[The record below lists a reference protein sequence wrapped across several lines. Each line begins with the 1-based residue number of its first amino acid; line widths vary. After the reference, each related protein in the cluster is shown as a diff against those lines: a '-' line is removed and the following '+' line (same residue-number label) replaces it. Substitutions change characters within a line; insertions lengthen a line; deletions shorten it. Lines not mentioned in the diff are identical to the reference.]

1 MNNLTQRTL
10 LVILFVIASLG
21 VVWANGS
28 TSTSEENTSTT
39 KTSGKSVIPARPV
52 VEYVGV
58 DRCGYQSIGDPVS
71 VVIVRAT
78 GCGSSQ
84 THWYDSNNNDL
95 GLDSPGRDLKF
106 LEITSNITV
115 YAKCYDG
122 IGFGDPSNSLNVRYQ
137 AAPSTIP
144 TITLDKSLACDGD
157 KITLKSS
164 VTNPNYEYR
173 WERSVGIGGPP
184 SSPNVIDHNT
194 EGFGTPTIKTTVSG
208 YYYLSVVAPDC
219 PQAPAY
225 ASGVVFAEFYSLPK
239 PVITASASTFCEDKG
254 ITLKTDSIQF
264 IKSYQWYLNGVRQ
277 PNMGTISHIEKFQ
290 KTGSVQVV
298 SVEARVGCLSPIS
311 DPVALQAVTVP
322 IKPVITAS
330 ALDFCE
336 DKGISLKAD
345 SVQVTKSYDWY
356 LNGVKQASLG
366 TISHIDKFYQSGSV
380 QVIAIEGILSCPS
393 PISEAVSLKAIPVPA
408 KPVIT
413 ASALDFCEDKG
424 ISLKTDSSSIIKNYQ
439 WFLNGVRNNNLGTI
453 SHIDKFYQT
462 GSVQVIAVEGVLNC
476 ISPISEAVSLKAV
489 PVPTKPVITA
499 SALEFCEDK
508 TVSLKAT
515 SSAIATSFQWFING
529 AKQDTLGTTNT
540 VNSFNKSASIQI
552 IGVESVLGCLSPI
565 SNAVNLTAL
574 ALPAK
579 PVISSSRLNAT
590 ICADDV
596 VMLTSTSGFSYT
608 WNTGATTR
616 SIDNIKTSGK
626 YALKVTDEKGCVSK
640 SSDTTTVIVNALP
653 AKPVITA
660 SGVLAFC
667 DGGAVTLTSTP
678 NVKYVWSNNEAT
690 QAITIKTSQDLTV
703 AVIDANNCKSPASD
717 LVKVTV
723 YALPAKPTITSSS
736 SLAFCA
742 DQSVIITSSDLPN
755 GEVTKYLWS
764 SADVTKS
771 ITVKTTGTFS
781 VKVIDPRGC
790 VSPSSDIVTTTA
802 LPVPDAPTIAADG
815 LTIFCSRDNADYSKI
830 NSVNL
835 LATSTFEVTWSTGLV
850 GKTLNLTSIN
860 SQGTFIDISR
870 EYTATAKNTTTGC
883 VSAKSAPINIIVRNN
898 PDASAASIEKD
909 GTYTLKAVNFPTG
922 NEYEW
927 KYGSEVLAFKEGV
940 IKANRYGD
948 YSARVKTVFAIA
960 SAPGGQLACFSNFSK
975 AFTFSE
981 EAIFKG
987 LSIYPNPSNGLL
999 TIETLADYDNP
1010 QILIYDLLGRQIY
1023 ASTLPTIKGKVIV
1036 DLRNN
1041 NEGEYMLRF
1050 KAGDFDLTK
1059 RIIVN
1064 R

>member
-39 KTSGKSVIPARPV
+39 KTSGNSVIPARPV
-52 VEYVGV
+52 VEYVGI
-58 DRCGYQSIGDPVS
+58 DRCGYQSTGDPRS
-71 VVIVRAT
+71 VVILRAT

-84 THWYDSNNNDL
+84 TRWFDSNNNDL
-95 GLDSPGRDLKF
+95 GLDSPGRDIKF
-106 LEITSNITV
+106 LEITSNTTV

-122 IGFGDPSNSLNVRYQ
+122 IGFGDPSNSVDVKYLS
-137 AAPSTIP
+137 APTTIP
-144 TITLDKSLACDGD
+144 FITIDKKIACDGET
-157 KITLKSS
+157 ITLKSS
-164 VTNPNYEYR
+164 ITNPNYEYR
-173 WERSVGIGGPP
+173 WQRAAGYLP
-184 SSPNVIDHNT
+184 SSANIIDSKT
-194 EGFGTPTIKTTVSG
+194 QGFGTPELKTTVSG
-208 YYYLSVVAPDC
+208 YYYLSVVSPEC
-219 PQAPAY
+219 PQAPKY
-225 ASGVVFAEFYSLPK
+225 ASGQVYAEFYSLPK
-239 PVITASASTFCEDKG
+239 PKITASEVNFCEDKG
-254 ITLKTDSIQF
+254 TSLKTDSIQF
-264 IKSYQWYLNGVRQ
+264 IKSYQWYLNGVKQ
-277 PNMGTISHIEKFQ
+277 DNMGTISHLEKFN
-290 KTGSVQVV
+290 KTGYVQVV
-298 SVEARVGCLSPIS
+298 SVEARIGCLSPIS
-311 DPVALQAVTVP
+311 D
-322 IKPVITAS
+322 S
-330 ALDFCE
+330 
-336 DKGISLKAD
+336 ISLKA
-345 SVQVTKSYDWY
+345 VT
-356 LNGVKQASLG
+356 
-366 TISHIDKFYQSGSV
+366 
-380 QVIAIEGILSCPS
+380 
-393 PISEAVSLKAIPVPA
+393 
-408 KPVIT
+408 
-413 ASALDFCEDKG
+413 
-424 ISLKTDSSSIIKNYQ
+424 
-439 WFLNGVRNNNLGTI
+439 
-453 SHIDKFYQT
+453 
-462 GSVQVIAVEGVLNC
+462 
-476 ISPISEAVSLKAV
+476 
-489 PVPTKPVITA
+489 VPTKPVITA

-508 TVSLKAT
+508 TVSLNAV
-515 SSAIATSFQWFING
+515 SSAVATKYQWYING
-529 AKQDTLGTTNT
+529 IRQDSLGATNT
-540 VNSFNKSASIQI
+540 IKSFNKTATIQVLAS
-552 IGVESVLGCLSPI
+552 ENVLGCLSTI
-565 SNAVNLTAL
+565 SDSTNLTAL

-579 PVISSSRLNAT
+579 PVITSSKTNAT
-590 ICADDV
+590 ICNGDAV
-596 VMLTSTSGFSYT
+596 SLTSSPALNYI
-608 WNTGATTR
+608 WNTGATTQII
-616 SIDNIKTSGK
+616 SNIKVAGK
-626 YALKVTDEKGCVSK
+626 YALKVSDAKGCISK
-640 SSDTTTVIVNALP
+640 SSDTTTVIVNPLP
-653 AKPVITA
+653 SKPVITA

-678 NVKYVWSNNEAT
+678 NVKYVWSNNETT

-703 AVIDANNCKSPASD
+703 AVIDANNCTSPSSD

-723 YALPAKPTITSSS
+723 YALPAKPTITASS
-736 SLAFCA
+736 SLSFCA
-742 DQSVIITSSDLPN
+742 DKSVIITSSDLSN

-764 SADVTKS
+764 SNDITKS

-790 VSPSSDIVTTTA
+790 VSPFSDLVSTVA

-815 LTIFCSRDNADYSKI
+815 LTIFCSRDNVDYSKI

-835 LATSTFEVTWSTGLV
+835 LATSSFEVTWSTGLV

-909 GTYTLKAVNFPTG
+909 GTYTLKAVNFPSG

-960 SAPGGQLACFSNFSK
+960 SAPGGQLGCFSNFSK

>member
-52 VEYVGV
+52 VEYVGI

-122 IGFGDPSNSLNVRYQ
+122 FGFGDPSNSVNVQYQ

-144 TITLDKSLACDGD
+144 TITLDRSIACDGE

-164 VTNPNYEYR
+164 ITNPNYEYR
-173 WERSVGIGGPP
+173 WERTLGINNTP
-184 SSPNVIDHNT
+184 SAPNIIDHNT
-194 EGFGTPTIKTTVSG
+194 EGFGTPTLKATLSG
-208 YYYLSVVAPDC
+208 YYYLSVVSPSC

-239 PVITASASTFCEDKG
+239 PVITASATTFCEDNG
-254 ITLKTDSIQF
+254 ITLKTDSLQF

-298 SVEARVGCLSPIS
+298 SVEARLGCLSPIS
-311 DPVALQAVTVP
+311 NPVA
-322 IKPVITAS
+322 
-330 ALDFCE
+330 
-336 DKGISLKAD
+336 
-345 SVQVTKSYDWY
+345 VQ
-356 LNGVKQASLG
+356 
-366 TISHIDKFYQSGSV
+366 
-380 QVIAIEGILSCPS
+380 
-393 PISEAVSLKAIPVPA
+393 AIPVPA

-540 VNSFNKSASIQI
+540 VNSFNKTASIQI

-579 PVISSSRLNAT
+579 PVISSSKLNAT
-590 ICADDV
+590 ICDGDV

-608 WNTGATTR
+608 WNTGATTK

-835 LATSTFEVTWSTGLV
+835 LATSNFEVTWSTGLV

>member
-52 VEYVGV
+52 VEYVGI

-122 IGFGDPSNSLNVRYQ
+122 FGFGDPSNSVNVQYQ

-144 TITLDKSLACDGD
+144 TITLDRSIACDGE

-164 VTNPNYEYR
+164 ITNPNYEYR
-173 WERSVGIGGPP
+173 WERTLGINNTP
-184 SSPNVIDHNT
+184 SAPNIIDHNT
-194 EGFGTPTIKTTVSG
+194 EGFGTPTLKATLSG
-208 YYYLSVVAPDC
+208 YYYLSVVSPSC

-239 PVITASASTFCEDKG
+239 PVITASATTFCEDNG
-254 ITLKTDSIQF
+254 ITLKTDSLQF

-298 SVEARVGCLSPIS
+298 SVEARLGCLSPIS
-311 DPVALQAVTVP
+311 NPVA
-322 IKPVITAS
+322 
-330 ALDFCE
+330 
-336 DKGISLKAD
+336 
-345 SVQVTKSYDWY
+345 VQ
-356 LNGVKQASLG
+356 
-366 TISHIDKFYQSGSV
+366 
-380 QVIAIEGILSCPS
+380 
-393 PISEAVSLKAIPVPA
+393 AIPVPA

-540 VNSFNKSASIQI
+540 VNSFNKTASIQI

-667 DGGAVTLTSTP
+667 DGSAVTLTSTP

-835 LATSTFEVTWSTGLV
+835 LATSNFEVTWSTGLV

>member
-52 VEYVGV
+52 VEYVGI

-122 IGFGDPSNSLNVRYQ
+122 FGFGDPSNSVNVQYQ

-144 TITLDKSLACDGD
+144 TITLDRSIACDGE

-164 VTNPNYEYR
+164 ITNPNYEYR
-173 WERSVGIGGPP
+173 WERTLGINNTP
-184 SSPNVIDHNT
+184 SAPNIIDHNT
-194 EGFGTPTIKTTVSG
+194 EGFGTPTLKATLSG
-208 YYYLSVVAPDC
+208 YYYLSVVSPSC

-239 PVITASASTFCEDKG
+239 PVITASATTFCEDNG
-254 ITLKTDSIQF
+254 ITLKTDSLQF

-298 SVEARVGCLSPIS
+298 SVEARLGCLSPIS
-311 DPVALQAVTVP
+311 NPVTV
-322 IKPVITAS
+322 
-330 ALDFCE
+330 
-336 DKGISLKAD
+336 
-345 SVQVTKSYDWY
+345 Q
-356 LNGVKQASLG
+356 
-366 TISHIDKFYQSGSV
+366 
-380 QVIAIEGILSCPS
+380 
-393 PISEAVSLKAIPVPA
+393 AIPVPA

-540 VNSFNKSASIQI
+540 VDSFNKTASIQI

-565 SNAVNLTAL
+565 SNTVNLTAL

-579 PVISSSRLNAT
+579 PVISSSKLNAT
-590 ICADDV
+590 ICDGDV

-771 ITVKTTGTFS
+771 ITVKTTGTFF

-835 LATSTFEVTWSTGLV
+835 LATSNFEVTWSTGLV

>member
-28 TSTSEENTSTT
+28 TSTSGENTSTT
-39 KTSGKSVIPARPV
+39 KTSGNSVIPARPV

-58 DRCGYQSIGDPVS
+58 ERCGYQAVGDPRS
-71 VVIVRAT
+71 VVVLRAT

-95 GLDSPGRDLKF
+95 GLDSPGRDIKL

-122 IGFGDPSNSLNVRYQ
+122 LGFGDPSNNVNVRYQ

-144 TITLDKSLACDGD
+144 TITLDKSIACDGD

-173 WERSVGIGGPP
+173 WERAVGIGNTPAA
-184 SSPNVIDHNT
+184 PNIIDHNT
-194 EGFGTPTIKTTVSG
+194 EGFGTPELKTTVSG

-254 ITLKTDSIQF
+254 VTLKTDSIQF
-264 IKSYQWYLNGVRQ
+264 IKSYQWFLNGVRQ
-277 PNMGTISHIEKFQ
+277 ADMGTISQIEKFQ
-290 KTGSVQVV
+290 KTGSVQVI
-298 SVEARVGCLSPIS
+298 SVEARIGCLSPIS
-311 DPVALQAVTVP
+311 DSVPLQAVT
-322 IKPVITAS
+322 
-330 ALDFCE
+330 
-336 DKGISLKAD
+336 
-345 SVQVTKSYDWY
+345 
-356 LNGVKQASLG
+356 
-366 TISHIDKFYQSGSV
+366 
-380 QVIAIEGILSCPS
+380 
-393 PISEAVSLKAIPVPA
+393 IPA
-408 KPVIT
+408 
-413 ASALDFCEDKG
+413 
-424 ISLKTDSSSIIKNYQ
+424 
-439 WFLNGVRNNNLGTI
+439 
-453 SHIDKFYQT
+453 
-462 GSVQVIAVEGVLNC
+462 
-476 ISPISEAVSLKAV
+476 
-489 PVPTKPVITA
+489 KPVITA

-508 TVSLKAT
+508 AVSLKAT

-540 VNSFNKSASIQI
+540 VNSFNKTASIQI

-565 SNAVNLTAL
+565 SDAVNLTAL

-579 PVISSSRLNAT
+579 PIITSSKLNAT
-590 ICADDV
+590 ICDGDV

-626 YALKVTDEKGCVSK
+626 YALKITDAKGCVSK
-640 SSDTTTVIVNALP
+640 SSDTTTVIVNPLP

-660 SGVLAFC
+660 NGVLAFC

-703 AVIDANNCKSPASD
+703 AVIDANNCKSPSSD

-815 LTIFCSRDNADYSKI
+815 LTTFCSRDNADYSKI

-927 KYGSEVLAFKEGV
+927 KYGSEVLTFKEGV

-960 SAPGGQLACFSNFSK
+960 SAPGGQLGCFSNFSK